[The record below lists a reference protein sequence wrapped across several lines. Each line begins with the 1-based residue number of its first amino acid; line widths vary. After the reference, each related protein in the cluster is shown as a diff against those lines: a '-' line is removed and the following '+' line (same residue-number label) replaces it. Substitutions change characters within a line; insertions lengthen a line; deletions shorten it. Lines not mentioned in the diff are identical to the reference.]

1 MSEERKRTSISLQ
14 GSVGMTEKIV
24 INIDDVPLVDR
35 GNGKQFAVKWGRVAS
50 LVGLNGL
57 GCAVH
62 VVPPGKKAF
71 PFHRHHVQDE
81 LFFVVSG
88 EGEYRFGEKI
98 LPVRSGDIVA
108 APAGTEAH
116 QLINTGSDDLRY
128 LGIST
133 AGGVDVVDYPDSN
146 KIAVAAGIKNA
157 DFKTATYVG
166 LGRIARTDY
175 SWGCSAPRSRPPPLL
190 LRLHEL
196 HNRLTA

>member
-1 MSEERKRTSISLQ
+1 L
-14 GSVGMTEKIV
+14 TEKTV
-24 INIDDVPLVDR
+24 INFDDVPLVDR
-35 GNGKQFAVKWGRVAS
+35 GNGKHFAVKWGRVGP
-50 LVGLNGL
+50 LLGLNGL

-62 VVPPGKKAF
+62 IVPPGKKAF

-98 LPVRSGDIVA
+98 VPVRRGDIVA
-108 APAGTEAH
+108 APAGTQAH

-133 AGGVDVVDYPDSN
+133 VGGVDVVDYPDST
-146 KIAVAAGIKNA
+146 KIAVAAGVKNA

-166 LGRIARTDY
+166 LGRIAPADY
-175 SWGCSAPRSRPPPLL
+175 YDG
-190 LRLHEL
+190 EDD
-196 HNRLTA
+196 